1 MVVKNNVQAKLEL
14 NWNPLMF
21 SSREIFKQLKNNM
34 KSKNHKRVC
43 GDTAKLKPQ
52 KNTSLVPNEY
62 DKSRFV
68 NPD

>member
-1 MVVKNNVQAKLEL
+1 MMVKNNVQAKLEL

-43 GDTAKLKPQ
+43 GDTAKAEAPKKILQWFQMSKI
-52 KNTSLVPNEY
+52 
-62 DKSRFV
+62 
-68 NPD
+68 NPDL